1 MNLIILYK
9 LFAKIFEVKI
19 GGHICDSC
27 IVMLNAQFNFLFF
40 GLFAIFVEWIALVF
54 TSHMSYCI
62 V

>member
-9 LFAKIFEVKI
+9 LFAKVFEVKI
-19 GGHICDSC
+19 GGHIRDSR
-27 IVMLNAQFNFLFF
+27 IVMLNAQFKFSIF

-54 TSHMSYCI
+54 ISRMFYCI